1 MHTHMFSLFNVSL
14 EEDFSCP
21 TLLTILF
28 IHSASEK
35 VIPQT
40 SCCGSRPIAS
50 CLPFGKVGKIVQR
63 TVVGIVG
70 RDDRIVRP
78 ADSALLLF
86 RSSVVADTVTP
97 WTACIK
103 SGFPVLHR
111 LLEPAQTHVH

>member
-1 MHTHMFSLFNVSL
+1 MHTHMISLFNVNL

-28 IHSASEK
+28 IHSASKK

-40 SCCGSRPIAS
+40 SCYGSRPIAS
-50 CLPFGKVGKIVQR
+50 CLPFGKVGKKEQR

-70 RDDRIVRP
+70 RDDRTVRP

-86 RSSVVADTVTP
+86 SSSVVADTVTL

-103 SGFPVLHR
+103 PGFPVLHH
-111 LLEPAQTHVH
+111 LLELAQTHVH